1 MHFPLLEAAYDQFV
15 SDPGASSASIQI
27 SGGMGT
33 FDYQFDF
40 AASAAA
46 PQSERDA
53 PQGFPMC
60 AIVGTQMN
68 LQSRRRRRIRR
79 CTSVPQTTRSQV
91 HDEADVLRH
100 AQCLFDVI
108 EMLSTELVIY
118 ANSVENAELSVDFL
132 EVLRSEL
139 TSTMI
144 AQMIQSEKR
153 EKIRQ
158 SAQLASH
165 LPQLLNLSS
174 RLMLFRHLTG
184 TNRRHEENVFARVE
198 GVDRV
203 HTLTWAASIA
213 ETIRGLN
220 PKPLHIQVH

>member
-1 MHFPLLEAAYDQFV
+1 V
-15 SDPGASSASIQI
+15 SDPGASSAFIQI
-27 SGGMGT
+27 SGDMGT

-68 LQSRRRRRIRR
+68 LASGRRRSIRR
-79 CTSVPQTTRSQV
+79 CTSVPQTTRSEV

-108 EMLSTELVIY
+108 EMLSTELVIC

-144 AQMIQSEKR
+144 VQMIQSEKR

-158 SAQLASH
+158 SAELASH

-174 RLMLFRHLTG
+174 RLMLFRHLSG
-184 TNRRHEENVFARVE
+184 TKTSHVEKIYDRVE
-198 GVDRV
+198 GVDRA
-203 HTLTWAASIA
+203 HTLAWAASIA
-213 ETIRGLN
+213 EAIRGRRN
-220 PKPLHIQVH
+220 PLMIQVH

>member
-1 MHFPLLEAAYDQFV
+1 
-15 SDPGASSASIQI
+15 
-27 SGGMGT
+27 MGT

-79 CTSVPQTTRSQV
+79 CTSVPQTTRSEV

-153 EKIRQ
+153 EKNTAIG
-158 SAQLASH
+158 SACVSSSSTAQ
-165 LPQLLNLSS
+165 PQQQIDAVPT
-174 RLMLFRHLTG
+174 FV
-184 TNRRHEENVFARVE
+184 RHEQ
-198 GVDRV
+198 
-203 HTLTWAASIA
+203 TS
-213 ETIRGLN
+213 
-220 PKPLHIQVH
+220 